1 MPSLT
6 RILLFLSLTII
17 PALAQKPLTTYPNCS
32 FEKTAWGDGDSF
44 LIKAPGQD
52 AFSVRLYGADCIEWH
67 VTDTTDSRRLRAQR
81 SYFGI
86 TKIDPDPQKAA
97 DIAKS
102 YGEKAAQFVAAALQK
117 PFTVHTAHSDARGD
131 ANFTRVYAFIVTA
144 DGKDLAEEL
153 VKHGLARA
161 FGVSR
166 ATYHQPALSGDAYA
180 AALND
185 LELQAATAKRG
196 VWSLT
201 DWEQLPA
208 ERKQQRDEDAQDQ
221 IGIDA
226 AKDLNGKKINPNTAN
241 RGELMQLPGIGEAM
255 ANRIIEKRPY
265 TRLGDL
271 LNVPGI
277 GPATLKKLKPHLEF
291 Q

>member
-1 MPSLT
+1 MPLFT
-6 RILLFLSLTII
+6 LFLLLLSLI
-17 PALAQKPLTTYPNCS
+17 PALAQKPLQSFPNCT

-44 LIKAPGQD
+44 LIKPPGQT

-102 YGEKAAQFVAAALQK
+102 YGEKAAQFVATALQQ
-117 PFTVHTAHSDARGD
+117 PFTVHTALADARGD

-153 VKHGLARA
+153 VKQGLARA
-161 FGVSR
+161 YGVIR
-166 ATYHQPALSGDAYA
+166 TTYHQTTLSGEAYG
-180 AALND
+180 AALKD
-185 LELQAATAKRG
+185 LELQAAGAKRG

-208 ERKQQRDEDAQDQ
+208 ERKQQRNEEAQDQ

-241 RGELMQLPGIGEAM
+241 HSELIKLPGIGAAM
-255 ANRIIEKRPY
+255 ANRIIEKRPFSKHE
-265 TRLGDL
+265 DL
-271 LNVPGI
+271 LKVPGI
-277 GPATLKKLKPHLEF
+277 GPATLKKIKPHLEF
-291 Q
+291 P

>member
-1 MPSLT
+1 MNHFRS
-6 RILLFLSLTII
+6 ILFFLLCLA
-17 PALAQKPLTTYPNCS
+17 PAMAQKPLTTYLNCT

-86 TKIDPDPQKAA
+86 TKVDPDPQKSA

-117 PFTVHTAHSDARGD
+117 PFTVHTAHADARGD

-153 VKHGLARA
+153 VKQGLARA
-161 FGVSR
+161 FGVNR
-166 ATYHQPALSGDAYA
+166 ATYHQPSLSGDAYA

-185 LELQAATAKRG
+185 LELQAASAKRG

-201 DWEQLPA
+201 NWEQLPN
-208 ERKQQRDEDAQDQ
+208 ERKLQREEEAQDQ

-255 ANRIIEKRPY
+255 ANRIIEKRPFA
-265 TRLGDL
+265 RIGDL